1 VKVGEHMAGQ
11 PKKFK
16 KKEFE
21 DFVLEYFDKIYN
33 AQTEDSADIPTFY
46 GFFQYVSKIRPCS
59 FHTVRRCFDEYWA
72 DIKKDFEEIRADLLV
87 RGGSLGK
94 YNSTMVI
101 FALKNWCN
109 WADKKEVKNEIDD
122 KANGQLADLINGLKD
137 NVYTKTTPV
146 DGTVADEPTEKN

>member
-1 VKVGEHMAGQ
+1 MKASEHMAGQ

-33 AQTEDSADIPTFY
+33 AQIDDNADIPTFY
-46 GFFQYVSKIRPCS
+46 GFFQYVSKLRPCS

-109 WADKKEVKNEIDD
+109 WADKKEVKNEVDS
-122 KANGQLADLINGLKD
+122 NGQLADLINGLKD